1 MPKRP
6 GASRE
11 VDLEEFRTRLEALL
25 EKAMVRY
32 GSEAVA
38 TLLVD
43 LAGRARDIFVAEVS
57 RQRDDWDMRRPRG
70 SA

>member
-1 MPKRP
+1 MPNEP
-6 GASRE
+6 GAVGER
-11 VDLEEFRTRLEALL
+11 DLEEFRTRLEALL

-32 GSEAVA
+32 GSEAIA

-70 SA
+70 RA